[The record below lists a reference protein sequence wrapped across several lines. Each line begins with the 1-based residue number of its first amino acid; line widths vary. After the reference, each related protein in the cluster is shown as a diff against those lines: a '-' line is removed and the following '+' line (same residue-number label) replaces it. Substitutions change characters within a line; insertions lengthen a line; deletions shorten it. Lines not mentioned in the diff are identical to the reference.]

1 MLVQESALCWL
12 RCRPE
17 SSGVWNPRGKKKKRN
32 LGFIV
37 MSAINEILSKEMSQV
52 WGEREVR
59 KTDSNLEVRKD
70 LLKKGTR
77 KL

>member
-1 MLVQESALCWL
+1 MLVQESTLCWL

-17 SSGVWNPRGKKKKRN
+17 SSGVWNPRGKKKHN

-52 WGEREVR
+52 WEEREVR
-59 KTDSNLEVRKD
+59 KTDSNLGVRKD